1 MVRTTTRSSLIVSL
15 MFFLYKQSRISESR
29 GSTLIG

>member
-15 MFFLYKQSRISESR
+15 MFFFKAVAHLESR